1 MAGAEATRRSEPRK
15 IVDEYYSVEFSVSGA
30 ELSYQF
36 RIWNVSTR
44 GVCLVVRPD
53 SDLLRHLKVG
63 DMIHMKYYKADA
75 SKPSEFMWT
84 QIKHITKD
92 EAGKFKNHYLVGLS
106 VSET

>member
-1 MAGAEATRRSEPRK
+1 MASAEATRRSEPRK
-15 IVDEYYSVEFSVSGA
+15 TVEEYYSVEFSVNGV
-30 ELSYQF
+30 EISYQF
-36 RIWNVSTR
+36 KIWNVSTR
-44 GVCLVVRPD
+44 GVCLVVRAD

-92 EAGKFKNHYLVGLS
+92 EAGKFKNHYLVGLL
-106 VSET
+106 VAET